1 MLLKKLFNTTFFF
14 KKKYKYLNINFKMSC
29 YSNASES
36 NIQKD
41 RVK

>member
-1 MLLKKLFNTTFFF
+1 MS
-14 KKKYKYLNINFKMSC
+14 FKMSC

-41 RVK
+41 RVKLSNRTGTYALIQLFCKNAHV